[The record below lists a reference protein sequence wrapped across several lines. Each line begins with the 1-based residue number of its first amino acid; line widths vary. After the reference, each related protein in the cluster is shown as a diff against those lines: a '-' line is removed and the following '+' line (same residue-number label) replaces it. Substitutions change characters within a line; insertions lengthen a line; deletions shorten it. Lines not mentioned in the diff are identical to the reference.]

1 MKRKLY
7 CCDPSKRLHEDYY
20 RNQSG
25 GAGTIPVFT
34 ERRYQRGHGLAQTI
48 GGLFKRFVVPLVAR
62 HAKRIGKQILGNVAK
77 TGMEVVGDVMEGRS
91 AKETIKERGLSG
103 IKRTVGDIVRQS
115 PLNFGSSSSSS
126 STASPPPKIKKQ
138 QLQPQ
143 RRQQQ
148 QQKRRKKTKTKVIAK
163 SGRGRDIFA

>member
-7 CCDPSKRLHEDYY
+7 CCDASKRLYEDYY

-34 ERRYQRGHGLAQTI
+34 GRRYQRGHGLAQTI
-48 GGLFKRFVVPLVAR
+48 GGLFKRFVVPLVAP

-91 AKETIKERGLSG
+91 AKEAIKERGLSG

-115 PLNFGSSSSSS
+115 PLNFGSSSSS
-126 STASPPPKIKKQ
+126 TASPPPKIKK
-138 QLQPQ
+138 QPQ

-148 QQKRRKKTKTKVIAK
+148 QQKRWKKTKTKVIAK

>member
-7 CCDPSKRLHEDYY
+7 CCDASKRLYEDYY

-34 ERRYQRGHGLAQTI
+34 GRRYQRGHGLAQTI
-48 GGLFKRFVVPLVAR
+48 GGLFKRFVVPLVAP

-91 AKETIKERGLSG
+91 AKEAIKERGLSG

-115 PLNFGSSSSSS
+115 PLNFGSSSS
-126 STASPPPKIKKQ
+126 TASPPIKIKK
-138 QLQPQ
+138 QPQ
-143 RRQQQ
+143 RRQQH
-148 QQKRRKKTKTKVIAK
+148 QQKRWKKTKTKVIAK